1 MMVLRIYSSKFELE
15 PKDEPGN
22 DYPNNAY
29 YGDWNNSR
37 GFQYFKFNKKSK
49 KFEIIDLGVIDKI
62 EAGNTNCNVK
72 LLIIFLIFMI

>member
-1 MMVLRIYSSKFELE
+1 MMVLDLVPRFELE

-29 YGDWNNSR
+29 YGDWNK

-49 KFEIIDLGVIDKI
+49 KKRTV
-62 EAGNTNCNVK
+62 VK
-72 LLIIFLIFMI
+72 QTQLIIFLIFMI